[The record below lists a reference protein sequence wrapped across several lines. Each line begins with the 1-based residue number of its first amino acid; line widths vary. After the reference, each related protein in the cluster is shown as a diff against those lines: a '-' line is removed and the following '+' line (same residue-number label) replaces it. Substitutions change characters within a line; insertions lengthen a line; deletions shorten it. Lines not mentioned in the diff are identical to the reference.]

1 MRGVLKATPLG
12 ADVRGVQDL
21 RHRARA
27 DESGFGLVESIVA
40 IALIL
45 AVLVGSL
52 AMMGA
57 SVKGIVSSRQ
67 RSVATSLA
75 REALERARA
84 GTYAAAGHDF
94 DSDATL
100 SVAVD
105 PDLSGTPLSFEGR
118 PLVGSTTDQDP
129 ASPFYPHQRSEQI
142 GNVTY
147 TTRAYATREVP
158 VDGDPFKRVTVVV
171 EWDLDQY
178 DGAVDDTVRIESTIF
193 DVLEPP
199 DPLLLAEAEID
210 AGAIRLLDAPT
221 PPVIGGL
228 PVDAATAFLPY
239 ARAEVD
245 SRFVQTVRSF
255 ARSSR
260 SELRIPS
267 DAGLSSPTPPCT
279 KTAGGGTS
287 SAQCPG
293 AATEAIADN
302 DAGTAPPA
310 TSPADTQSDGG
321 GTLARGD
328 GAIVV
333 NLGAVN
339 SASSSA
345 TISSTA
351 AGNNDSLPYGKASSS
366 GPAGISVPFDLGAP
380 EGSLA
385 RLSSPVT
392 AESSVDREATGAAS
406 KVSARAKVTIPAVD
420 LLTFS
425 TFQPTNALDGTA
437 LGGYAG
443 MVRADPA
450 SVEVT
455 TTSGPSAPG
464 TTTTVSPVVV
474 SMFRTDPVTGL
485 GSYQAVVVTP
495 GQAVDA
501 ITEAEF
507 DVGGQRVKVIAT
519 LSADARAV
527 EADVVGA
534 TTMRSSIRY
543 TGWLT
548 LRLDVT
554 SGPGNQFSYEL
565 DYGQVVAST
574 SYEEP
579 T

>member
-1 MRGVLKATPLG
+1 M
-12 ADVRGVQDL
+12 QDL
-21 RHRARA
+21 GHRARA
-27 DESGFGLVESIVA
+27 DESGFGIVESMVA

-100 SVAVD
+100 SATVD

-118 PLVGSTTDQDP
+118 LLVGSTTDQDP
-129 ASPFYPHQRSEQI
+129 ASPFYPHERSEMI

-158 VDGDPFKRVTVVV
+158 VDGDPYTRVTVIVQ
-171 EWDLDQY
+171 WDLDQY
-178 DGAVDDTVRIESTIF
+178 DGAVDDTVRVESTLF

-221 PPVIGGL
+221 SPVIGGL
-228 PVDAATAFLPY
+228 PVDAATVFLPY
-239 ARAEVD
+239 SRAEVD

-260 SELRIPS
+260 SELRIPA
-267 DAGLSSPTPPCT
+267 DAGLSSPTTPCT
-279 KTAGGGTS
+279 KTSGGGTS

-310 TSPADTQSDGG
+310 DPPGDTQSDGG

-328 GAIVV
+328 GSIVLS
-333 NLGAVN
+333 LGLAN
-339 SASSSA
+339 NASSSA
-345 TISSTA
+345 TTSSTA
-351 AGNNDSLPYGKASSS
+351 AGNNDGLPYGEASSS
-366 GPAGISVPFDLGAP
+366 GPAGVSVPFDLGDA

-385 RLSSPVT
+385 RLSAPVT
-392 AESSVDREATGAAS
+392 ATSAVDRQATGAAS
-406 KVSARAKVTIPAVD
+406 TVSATAEVAVPNVD

-425 TFQPTNALDGTA
+425 SFQPTNNVDGTTIGA
-437 LGGYAG
+437 YSG
-443 MVRADPA
+443 MVKLDPA
-450 SVEVT
+450 SVKIT
-455 TTSGPSAPG
+455 TTAGPSAPA
-464 TTTTVSPVVV
+464 TITTVSPVVV
-474 SMFRTDPVTGL
+474 SMFRTDPVTGV
-485 GSYQAVVVTP
+485 GSYQSLVVTP
-495 GQAVDA
+495 GLAA
-501 ITEAEF
+501 SAATTAEF
-507 DVGGQRVKVIAT
+507 RVGAQLVEVTAT
-519 LSADARAV
+519 LSADAKAV
-527 EADVVGA
+527 ETDVAGA
-534 TTMRSSIRY
+534 TTRRSSVRF

-548 LRLDVT
+548 VRLDVT
-554 SGPGNQFSYEL
+554 SGPGNAFAYEM
-565 DYGQVVAST
+565 DYGQIVADT
-574 SYEEP
+574 SYEAP